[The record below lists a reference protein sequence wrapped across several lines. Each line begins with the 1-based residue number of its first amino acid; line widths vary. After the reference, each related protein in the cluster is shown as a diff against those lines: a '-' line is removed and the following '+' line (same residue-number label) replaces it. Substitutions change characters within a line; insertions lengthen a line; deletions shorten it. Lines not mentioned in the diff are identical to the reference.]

1 MSDARSS
8 AYIDL
13 DAVRHN
19 AVTLDRAAG
28 QAGLMAVVKADAR
41 VEPSCNYGPGSARTQ
56 HRVAVIQQGVQT
68 ACILVATET
77 FAEEQGPITPCTLG
91 F

>member
-28 QAGLMAVVKADAR
+28 QAGLMAVVKADA
-41 VEPSCNYGPGSARTQ
+41 YGHGAVPVARAALSAGAEGLC
-56 HRVAVIQQGVQT
+56 AVSYT
-68 ACILVATET
+68 HL
-77 FAEEQGPITPCTLG
+77 TLPTT
-91 F
+91 

>member
-28 QAGLMAVVKADAR
+28 QAGLMAVVKADAYGHGAIACAR
-41 VEPSCNYGPGSARTQ
+41 AALAGGAMALAVASVEEA
-56 HRVAVIQQGVQT
+56 
-68 ACILVATET
+68 
-77 FAEEQGPITPCTLG
+77 
-91 F
+91 